1 MNQVTVSRSVCP
13 VRPFFYPLASLIH
26 FSVHPSSTPHPPLL
40 HSSVHP
46 SSIPLSTPHPL
57 LCSSLIHSSVHP
69 SSTPLPVAQSFP
81 IPPSITFVRF
91 PSTLSSPLHLSLSV
105 NSSIHSPPILS
116 SAPPLSC
123 YLPVREM
130 SETFHMKTLTL
141 HDQTVPL
148 LTCISFCFAADTCI
162 ATSLRKST
170 YRSLKVNQ
178 GE

>member
-1 MNQVTVSRSVCP
+1 MEKKFYSIKEFINESSDSQQVCLSIH
-13 VRPFFYPLASLIH
+13 PFFYPLASLIH
-26 FSVHPSSTPHPPLL
+26 
-40 HSSVHP
+40 SSVHP
-46 SSIPLSTPHPL
+46 SSIPHPPL
-57 LCSSLIHSSVHP
+57 LHFSVHP

-91 PSTLSSPLHLSLSV
+91 PSTLSSPLHLSLSI
-105 NSSIHSPPILS
+105 NSLIHSPPILP
-116 SAPPLSC
+116 SAPPLFR

-130 SETFHMKTLTL
+130 SETLHMTTLITL
-141 HDQTVPL
+141 NDQTVPL